1 MAAVGF
7 GVCSPSA
14 VSQEGILGFEV
25 LKVRGGKGKVVREW
39 WDLGISGD
47 WFPSVRSSGIWG
59 ELRWGGG

>member
-25 LKVRGGKGKVVREW
+25 LKVRGGKGKVVRVV
-39 WDLGISGD
+39 GFGD
-47 WFPSVRSSGIWG
+47 FGGDCFPSVRSSGIWG